1 MAKTTPQT
9 PSEALKASI
18 DILETDNG
26 KSINAKVGDVMA
38 LRLHEN
44 ASTGYRWAFDAL
56 DEAKLGLVKSE
67 YLREGDA
74 KNAVVGSGG
83 DMTWTLKAKAKGTT
97 QIKLKLWR
105 SFEGDKSIQQRFTVT
120 LKIR

>member
-1 MAKTTPQT
+1 MP
-9 PSEALKASI
+9 KASSSI
-18 DILETDNG
+18 AIIETDDG
-26 KSINAKVGDVMA
+26 KNIDAKVGDTLA

-56 DEAKLGLVKSE
+56 DEAKIELVKSG
-67 YLREGDA
+67 YAREGDA
-74 KNAVVGSGG
+74 KTAVVGSGG
-83 DMTWTLKAKAKGTT
+83 DMTWTLKAKSKGTT

-105 SFEGDKSIQQRFTVT
+105 SFEGDKSIQKRFAVT